1 MERQD
6 QSDQPIDWGFDLF
19 EAATRA
25 GVTFAEE
32 ATPTDRFVDANGLRF
47 HYLEW
52 GAPEATPIVMLHGF
66 AQTAHTWDFL
76 ALYLSGR
83 YRVIALDQ
91 RGHGDSDW
99 APDGSYTLDDHQ
111 ADFKAI
117 VTALELSDTVFI
129 GLSMGGR
136 NAYVYAADNP
146 GDVKALVIV
155 DSAPVHER
163 AGADTVRRFVSG
175 SDEMDS
181 VEEFVERVRRYSPRR
196 SKDSIRGSLK
206 HNLKRLRNG
215 KWTWKYDKVLRER
228 GSGPPPDPDVLWG
241 YIDNVQCPALFVR
254 GAGSSIVS
262 EETALETVR
271 RLPHGRLATVPN
283 SGHLVPGDN
292 PAYLQSIL
300 AQFLDPLVIG

>member
-111 ADFKAI
+111 ADLKAI

-181 VEEFVERVRRYSPRR
+181 VEEFVERVRRYSRAAQKIASGEASSTTSNGCATVSGHGSTTRSSESAALARRQTRTCCGLHRQRPMSGAIRPRR
-196 SKDSIRGSLK
+196 REQ
-206 HNLKRLRNG
+206 HRLRGDGPGN
-215 KWTWKYDKVLRER
+215 
-228 GSGPPPDPDVLWG
+228 GPPAAARPP
-241 YIDNVQCPALFVR
+241 CHR
-254 GAGSSIVS
+254 
-262 EETALETVR
+262 T
-271 RLPHGRLATVPN
+271 
-283 SGHLVPGDN
+283 
-292 PAYLQSIL
+292 
-300 AQFLDPLVIG
+300 